1 MHQVREYYVRKRV
14 TEPNEAHQ
22 VYQGESGRR
31 HLEAARESASR
42 ERTATT
48 QYIVRCIDLPSG
60 FARGILSQEPDVSNI
75 RNATIDVQVP
85 DDGMELV
92 WSRTNQKFVLLEW
105 NHTEVMNIEMI
116 PAESVKT
123 EFDFIF

>member
-1 MHQVREYYVRKRV
+1 MSSIREYYVRKRV
-14 TEPNEAHQ
+14 VEPNEAHH

-31 HLEAARESASR
+31 QLEAARESASR
-42 ERTATT
+42 ERTETT

-75 RNATIDVQVP
+75 RNATINVQVP

-92 WSRTNQKFVLLEW
+92 WSRTNRKFVLLEW
-105 NHTEVMNIEMI
+105 NHTEVMSVQQI
-116 PAESVKT
+116 PSESVET